1 MVRGQRRR
9 WRDRAVLLPWAL
21 LLVTGLLAAVTGVR
35 AVLGVTPAFS
45 VSAGQAVIALSAG
58 VTALRPVLRRGERLA
73 WSLLAAGTLSWLVG
87 DLWWRVAVEP
97 QGAAAPSPNAAD
109 FWYLAFYPC
118 AATFL
123 LLLAARHAR
132 GTRKSLL
139 LDGVV
144 AGLGGAAGWALLC
157 DVFVVDDWHAA
168 VLFDLAYPLA
178 DLVLLAAALGV
189 LAAQAWRIT
198 RVWWLLS
205 GACLLLV
212 ASDLAFMLREASATY
227 ETGGLVDLGWPL
239 GFVLLAVAAWQP
251 SPVGRPRL
259 TPPALAVP
267 MIVTVASVAVV
278 VASVGRQV
286 APAVV
291 ILAAAA
297 LLGALLRMVLAFR
310 ELRELV
316 ESRRQAVTDE
326 LTGLG
331 NRRVLQD
338 RLADLLLHRG
348 TGEVVAVLLLD
359 LDRFKEVNDALGHH
373 VGDELLRRI
382 GPRLAG
388 VLRDDDT
395 LVRLGGDEFALLL
408 GPGADAVQHRAV
420 AERVRESL
428 RRPFRLEGVE
438 LHIDVSVGIALAPQ
452 HGTTVSGL
460 LQRADVAMYEAK
472 RSRSGTAVYS
482 PDRDE
487 HDRQRLQTIAELH
500 VAIASGQLVCHY
512 QPQCDLS
519 SGAIVGAEALVRW
532 QHPRRGLLGP
542 AKFLG
547 LAAQV
552 GLMPRLTHHVLR
564 TALADC
570 RAWQQAGLELTVS
583 VNLSGLTVGDADLA
597 DEVADLLAEHEL
609 PPERLVLEVTEDAM
623 LVGTGS
629 AAEVV
634 ARLRDVGVRLSLD
647 DYGTGHSSLAR
658 LRKLPVHEL
667 KLDRSYIAGLGE
679 DERDAA
685 IVSSTVALAHAL
697 GLSVVAEGVETPD
710 DWHSLEALRCDRAQ
724 GFLLSEPLPVE
735 EFRHWLS
742 GPGRER
748 QAELVP

>member
-9 WRDRAVLLPWAL
+9 WRDRARLLPGAL
-21 LLVTGLLAAVTGVR
+21 LGVAGLLVAVTLVR
-35 AVLGVTPAFS
+35 AVLGITPAFS
-45 VSAGQAVIALSAG
+45 VTAGQVVIALSA
-58 VTALRPVLRRGERLA
+58 VVAALRPVLRRGERTA
-73 WSLLAAGTLSWLVG
+73 WSFLAVGTLSWLVG
-87 DLWWRVAVEP
+87 DLYWVSQIEP
-97 QGAAAPSPNAAD
+97 QGEEAGSPNAAD

-118 AATFL
+118 AAVCL

-132 GTRKSLL
+132 GARKALL
-139 LDGVV
+139 LDGAV
-144 AGLGGAAGWALLC
+144 AGLGGAAGWAL
-157 DVFVVDDWHAA
+157 VFEVLVVDHWHAA
-168 VLFDLAYPLA
+168 VLFDFAYPLG
-178 DLVLLAAALGV
+178 DLVLLGAALGV
-189 LAAQAWRIT
+189 LAAQAWRVT

-205 GACLLLV
+205 GGCLLLV
-212 ASDLAFMLREASATY
+212 ASDLGFLLSERY
-227 ETGGLVDLGWPL
+227 ETGGLADLGWPI
-239 GFVLLAVAAWQP
+239 GFALLAVAAWQP
-251 SPVGRPRL
+251 SPVARARI

-267 MIVTVASVAVV
+267 MIVTVASVAVL

-286 APAVV
+286 AVAVV
-291 ILAAAA
+291 ALAAAA
-297 LLGALLRMVLAFR
+297 LLGATLRMVLAFR

-338 RLADLLLHRG
+338 RLAELLLRRG
-348 TGEVVAVLLLD
+348 AGEVVAVLLLD

-408 GPGADAVQHRAV
+408 GPGGGATHHRTV

-438 LHIDVSVGIALAPQ
+438 LHIDVSVGIAVAPE
-452 HGTTVSGL
+452 HGTTVGRL
-460 LQRADVAMYEAK
+460 LQCADVAMYEAK

-487 HDRQRLQTIAELH
+487 HDRQRLHTIAQLH
-500 VAIASGQLVCHY
+500 AAIATGQLVCHY
-512 QPQCDLS
+512 QPQCDLA

-532 QHPRRGLLGP
+532 QHPDRGLLGP
-542 AKFLG
+542 ATFLG

-552 GLMPRLTHHVLR
+552 GLMPDLTRQVLR
-564 TALADC
+564 AALSDC
-570 RAWQQAGLELTVS
+570 RAWQRVGLELTVS
-583 VNLSGLTVGDADLA
+583 VNLSGLAVGEADLA
-597 DEVADLLAEHEL
+597 DEVAHLLAEHGL
-609 PPERLVLEVTEDAM
+609 PPDRLVLEVTEDAM

-629 AAEVV
+629 VTEVV
-634 ARLRDVGVRLSLD
+634 SRLRDVGVRISLD

-658 LRKLPVHEL
+658 LRSLPVHEL

-724 GFLLSEPLPVE
+724 GFLLSEPLPPD
-735 EFRHWLS
+735 EFLRWLH
-742 GPGRER
+742 GPGRAR
-748 QAELVP
+748 RWELVP